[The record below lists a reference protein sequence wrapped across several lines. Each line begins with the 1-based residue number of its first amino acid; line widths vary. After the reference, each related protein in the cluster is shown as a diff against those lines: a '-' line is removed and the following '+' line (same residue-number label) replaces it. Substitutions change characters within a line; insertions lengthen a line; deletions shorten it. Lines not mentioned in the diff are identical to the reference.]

1 ARLGGALAGWL
12 AEEGKEAAPA
22 AILHEG
28 PAADLIALAQARAA
42 GEGPIA
48 PIHAAM
54 AGMPPARLYPLE
66 LLVSEQSVSINTTAS
81 GGNASLM
88 SIG

>member
-1 ARLGGALAGWL
+1 
-12 AEEGKEAAPA
+12 
-22 AILHEG
+22 
-28 PAADLIALAQARAA
+28 
-42 GEGPIA
+42 
-48 PIHAAM
+48 M